1 LIGAGAVLL
10 CMFWFGSRYPQLLA
24 KSQQAGQPLAS
35 MAFASELVH
44 VAATMPWWARIAAS
58 AVNWLN
64 AMKIGMA
71 FGVAFGALLHTTLRY
86 YPLRIGSNRVVSSI
100 KGALVGA
107 PAGVCAN
114 CAVPVACGVTRGQGR
129 VEMALGFLF
138 SSPNLNPI
146 VVTMTFAMLPAS
158 MAITK
163 YAIVALTIVV
173 VVPGVIALLERRSAV
188 EATTPHVADL
198 ACSLPT
204 AACDERFGDVLRELG
219 RELAKNAWM
228 LARPTIVI
236 LLGASL
242 ACAVLLELVPWPT
255 VLANTSPI
263 VMLGVA
269 VLATFMPV
277 PIALDVLFAA
287 LLLRAGA
294 PHGYV
299 MLFAI
304 TLGMYSIVPSIYLWR
319 EVSRPLAV
327 ILFALFVVVGW
338 MCGLAF

>member
-1 LIGAGAVLL
+1 
-10 CMFWFGSRYPQLLA
+10 
-24 KSQQAGQPLAS
+24 
-35 MAFASELVH
+35 
-44 VAATMPWWARIAAS
+44 
-58 AVNWLN
+58 
-64 AMKIGMA
+64 
-71 FGVAFGALLHTTLRY
+71 
-86 YPLRIGSNRVVSSI
+86 
-100 KGALVGA
+100 
-107 PAGVCAN
+107 
-114 CAVPVACGVTRGQGR
+114 VTRGRGQ
-129 VEMALGFLF
+129 VEVALGFLF

-158 MAITK
+158 MAIAK
-163 YAIVALTIVV
+163 YAIVALTIAV
-173 VVPGVIALLERRSAV
+173 VVPGVISLLERRTAV
-188 EATTPHVADL
+188 EAATPPVADL

-219 RELAKNAWM
+219 RELGRNASM

-236 LLGASL
+236 MLGASL
-242 ACAVLLELVPWPT
+242 ACAVLLELVPWPS

-263 VMLGVA
+263 AMLGVA

-299 MLFAI
+299 MMFAI

-319 EVSRPLAV
+319 DVSRPLAV
-327 ILFALFVVVGW
+327 ILFAFFVVVGW
-338 MCGLAF
+338 ICGMAF